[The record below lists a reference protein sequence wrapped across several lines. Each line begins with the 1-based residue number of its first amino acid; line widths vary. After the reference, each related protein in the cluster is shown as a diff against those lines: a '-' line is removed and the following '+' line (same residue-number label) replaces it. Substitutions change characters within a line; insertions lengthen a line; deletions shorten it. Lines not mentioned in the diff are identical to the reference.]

1 VSGVN
6 KQHASKGSCS
16 RANFP
21 RFLLAYFSCISLNQ
35 PVRIF
40 RYIRTRRSLGCN
52 RREATTRRTIRSIQW
67 VRWTAIIV
75 CSIAPVVLGQPPYGL
90 DTRAPIGPY
99 LNNVMPPRNGTFAFP
114 AVLSA
119 TGAFSNLSTL
129 TPSTGLIPFT
139 VNSPLWSDAAIKTRW
154 IAVPNDGPPYTSDE
168 QITFVPVGEWA
179 FPNGTVFVKHFE
191 LTVNEITGAR
201 KRLETR
207 LLVRNA
213 DGAVYGVTYK
223 WRDDNSDADLL
234 PGALNEDINIT
245 TSSGATRV
253 QTWSYPSRSQCLF
266 CHNSAPNYVLGVK
279 THQLNGDFT
288 YPETGRTDNQVRT
301 FAHLGLL
308 NPTPNEADIPT
319 FLKSV
324 AVTDTSAT
332 VQHRMRSWIDANCS
346 HCHRPGGPGPG
357 YDGRLYTPLESQN
370 LINNYVRFRDTAGS
384 ELYQRDN
391 ALDGTKMPP
400 LAKNLVHEAA
410 MANLRQWIASP
421 LEVLT
426 VYFYQDT
433 SHLAVRFNSH
443 VDPDMAAVA
452 ANYSLDGG
460 LAVSEAAMSQEPDT
474 VILTISPLIPGQT
487 YALTTSNI
495 QDTAPSANTIWP
507 QSQTS
512 FVAQNMPIS
521 TVGRLANISARL
533 QTGVGED
540 VLIGGFVLRGTPDKR
555 VMIRAIG
562 PSLSSSGISN
572 VMADPI
578 LELHDSTGAVIATG
592 DNWGDNANQQEIID
606 TGIAPLSPNE
616 SVILARLPSN
626 DSGVSYTAILQGAG
640 NTTGV
645 ALLEVYD
652 LDRGLGPGVLNIS
665 TRGRVDVGDNVMIGG
680 VIVAGQ
686 APQKVVVRAIGP
698 SLPTAEKLADPTL
711 ELHDGN
717 GGLIF
722 SNDNWR
728 TTQEAEII
736 ATGLAP
742 SNDLESAIVATIPP
756 ANYTAIVRGVNNTT
770 GVALVEVYA
779 VN

>member
-1 VSGVN
+1 M
-6 KQHASKGSCS
+6 K
-16 RANFP
+16 
-21 RFLLAYFSCISLNQ
+21 
-35 PVRIF
+35 
-40 RYIRTRRSLGCN
+40 
-52 RREATTRRTIRSIQW
+52 W
-67 VRWTAIIV
+67 MRWTAIFV
-75 CSIAPVVLGQPPYGL
+75 CSIASTALGQPPYGL

-154 IAVPNDGPPYTSDE
+154 VAVPNDGPPYTSDE
-168 QITFVPVGEWA
+168 QISFVPVGEWG
-179 FPNGTVFVKHFE
+179 FPDGTVFVKHFE

-234 PGALNEDINIT
+234 PGPPLNEDITIT

-253 QTWSYPSRSQCLF
+253 QTWSYPGRGQCLT
-266 CHNSAPNYVLGVK
+266 CHNSAANYVLGLK
-279 THQLNGDFT
+279 THQMNGDFT

-308 NPTPNEADIPT
+308 NPTPNEADIPG
-319 FLKSV
+319 FLKAV
-324 AVTDTSAT
+324 AVTDPSST

-346 HCHRPGGPGPG
+346 QCHRPGGTGPG
-357 YDGRLYTPLESQN
+357 YDARFYTPLESQN
-370 LINNYVRFRDTAGS
+370 LINHYVRFRDLEGS
-384 ELYQRDN
+384 ALYDRDN
-391 ALDGTKMPP
+391 SLDDRKMPP

-426 VYFYQDT
+426 VYFHQDA

-443 VDPDMAAVA
+443 VNPDTATVA
-452 ANYSLDGG
+452 ANYSLDQGITISDAT
-460 LAVSEAAMSQEPDT
+460 LSPEPDT
-474 VILTISPLIPGQT
+474 VILTVSPLTANQS
-487 YALTTSNI
+487 YVLTASNVE
-495 QDTAPSANTIWP
+495 DTAPSANTIWP

-512 FVAQNMPIS
+512 FVAQNMPNS
-521 TVGRLANISARL
+521 TAGRLANISARL
-533 QTGVGED
+533 QVGVGED
-540 VLIGGFVLRGTPDKR
+540 VLIGGFVLRGLPDKR

-562 PSLSSSGISN
+562 PSLSSGGIMN
-572 VMADPI
+572 ALADPI

-592 DNWGDNANQQEIID
+592 DNWGDNANRQEIID

-616 SVILARLPSN
+616 SVILARLPSS
-626 DSGVSYTAILQGAG
+626 DTGVAYTAVLQGAG

-645 ALLEVYD
+645 GLLEVYD

-665 TRGRVDVGDNVMIGG
+665 TRGRVDVDDNVMIGG

-686 APQKVVVRAIGP
+686 SSQRVIVRAIGP
-698 SLPTAEKLADPTL
+698 SLSVAGNLADPTL
-711 ELHDGN
+711 ELHDEN

-722 SNDNWR
+722 ANDNWR
-728 TTQEAEII
+728 TNQEAEII

-742 SNDLESAIVATIPP
+742 SNDLESAIVATLPP
-756 ANYTAIVRGVNNTT
+756 ANYTAIVRGVSNTT

-779 VN
+779 LN